1 MALSTPA
8 MVGQAKASQGMTLM
22 PEKIARRV
30 LIWTFALLVLV
41 QIAYLGWIGNGLS
54 QFTDSFS
61 EANVIRAVD
70 AYLHD
75 GITSHHGLARS
86 IYGNKFPGVGFVISR
101 IDARG
106 QVPAEFRQAR
116 SNSSGNSLAISFQ
129 FSSGMA
135 SSSTSSKSQ
144 SP

>member
-22 PEKIARRV
+22 PEKIARRL
-30 LIWTFALLVLV
+30 LIGTFALLVSVQLV
-41 QIAYLGWIGNGLS
+41 YLGWIGNGLG

-75 GITSHHGLARS
+75 GITSHYGLARS
-86 IYGNKFPGVGFVISR
+86 VYGHKFPGVGFVLSR

-106 QVPAEFRQAR
+106 QVPAEFRKGFPESAAAPDEWVYTHYPPGPEFVWFR
-116 SNSSGNSLAISFQ
+116 
-129 FSSGMA
+129 
-135 SSSTSSKSQ
+135 K
-144 SP
+144 